1 MPSQLTNSSPEE
13 HRELHFGESNKILKI
28 WRETC
33 HQTPLEVGASSTNG
47 ASSPAEPL
55 QTWTCPTPLVY
66 WVGD

>member
-55 QTWTCPTPLVY
+55 QT
-66 WVGD
+66 